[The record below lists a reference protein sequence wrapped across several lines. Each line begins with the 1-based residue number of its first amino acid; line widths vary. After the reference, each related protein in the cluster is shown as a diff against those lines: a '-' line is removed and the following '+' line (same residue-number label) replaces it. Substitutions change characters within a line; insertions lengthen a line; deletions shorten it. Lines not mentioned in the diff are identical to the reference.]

1 MVMPDDEELEMLRR
15 RRLAEL
21 QMQLENEQQLNDD
34 RSRNAEAQAQK
45 QAILRSILTPEAR
58 ERLAALRMARPE
70 LVADVEQQLMML
82 ASQGRINRKIDDKMM
97 KDLLYRIIP
106 KKREITIERK

>member
-1 MVMPDDEELEMLRR
+1 MPDDEELEMLRR

-21 QMQLENEQQLNDD
+21 QMQLENEQQLNED
-34 RSRNAEAQAQK
+34 RARNAEAQAQR

>member
-1 MVMPDDEELEMLRR
+1 MSSDEELDALRR

-21 QMQLENEQQLNDD
+21 QMQLESEQQNADIK
-34 RSRNAEAQAQK
+34 RRNAEVQAQM
-45 QAILRSILTPEAR
+45 QTVLRTILTPEAR

-70 LVADVEQQLMML
+70 LVADVEQQLFML
-82 ASQGRINRKIDDKMM
+82 AQQGRINRKIDDNTL
-97 KDLLYRIIP
+97 KDLLSRIIP

>member
-1 MVMPDDEELEMLRR
+1 MSSDEELDALRR

-21 QMQLENEQQLNDD
+21 QMQLESEQQNADIK
-34 RSRNAEAQAQK
+34 RRNAEVQAQM
-45 QAILRSILTPEAR
+45 QTVLRTIMTPEAR

-70 LVADVEQQLMML
+70 LVADVEQQLFML
-82 ASQGRINRKIDDKMM
+82 AQQGRINRKIDDNTL
-97 KDLLYRIIP
+97 KDLLSRIIP

>member
-1 MVMPDDEELEMLRR
+1 
-15 RRLAEL
+15 
-21 QMQLENEQQLNDD
+21 
-34 RSRNAEAQAQK
+34 
-45 QAILRSILTPEAR
+45 
-58 ERLAALRMARPE
+58 MARPE

>member
-1 MVMPDDEELEMLRR
+1 MSSDEELEALRR

-21 QMQLENEQQLNDD
+21 QMQLENEQQSADAKR
-34 RSRNAEAQAQK
+34 RSAEAQAQR
-45 QAILRSILTPEAR
+45 QAVLRTILTPEAR

-70 LVADVEQQLMML
+70 LVADVEQQLMLL
-82 ASQGRINRKIDDKMM
+82 AQQGRINRQIDDNTL
-97 KDLLYRIIP
+97 KDLLSRIIP

>member
-1 MVMPDDEELEMLRR
+1 MAGDEELEMLRR

-21 QMQLENEQQLNDD
+21 QMQLESEQQQNIDD
-34 RSRNAEAQAQK
+34 GRRNAEAQAQR
-45 QAILRSILTPEAR
+45 QAVLRAILTPEAR

-70 LVADVEQQLMML
+70 LVADVEQQLLML
-82 ASQGRINRKIDDKMM
+82 ASQGRINRQIDDRTM
-97 KDLLYRIIP
+97 KDLLFKIAP